1 MYKKSYSQGA
11 PSLPFDAHMKRSYS
25 SISRS
30 TVSGSP
36 TTAPSDASPSWPE
49 TSERPSCNPSGH
61 GGLVI
66 RGDHPEQ
73 AGKKSYRYLSKNT
86 ANLPDFVP
94 GESVTPAKV
103 FYERQYPPMPKVK
116 SIYTE
121 AKKAEY
127 DGNLELAM
135 ELYLRAIECN
145 DRADSAIKDYAGLLH
160 MKGQTKMAIEFM
172 ESQCE
177 KRKSAMGFRN
187 LLGQLRATHERE
199 ISSEHNHL
207 PKVVLVNVK
216 DDTIDVELKTL
227 QSILPNCLKISHV
240 TFVNPILTR
249 EGFPSSKCALI
260 EFSSHSSARKAV
272 MVGKHDSIKCCWSPN
287 TLIDTIEFIE
297 EKTPIQLIKGG
308 SLVKIF
314 YAKAHPYLME
324 TEWPKLILQSL
335 PGSSNGTRETGE
347 KQIANVPPQG
357 DSDASLRLTLPIPDR
372 RMPTQI
378 VEIDISDMTDEE
390 QSSYIM
396 DWCMNTPSPVR
407 HMACLI

>member
-1 MYKKSYSQGA
+1 M
-11 PSLPFDAHMKRSYS
+11 
-25 SISRS
+25 
-30 TVSGSP
+30 SGSP
-36 TTAPSDASPSWPE
+36 STVPSDSSPGWPE
-49 TSERPSCNPSGH
+49 ITERH
-61 GGLVI
+61 VGGSNIPAV
-66 RGDHPEQ
+66 RADHAEYT
-73 AGKKSYRYLSKNT
+73 GKKTSRSHNKNAT
-86 ANLPDFVP
+86 NLPDFVP

-135 ELYLRAIECN
+135 ELYLRAVDCN

-172 ESQCE
+172 ESQSE
-177 KRKSAMGFRN
+177 KRKNAMGFRN
-187 LLGQLRATHERE
+187 LLGQLRATYERE

-216 DDTIDVELKTL
+216 DDTIDIELKTL

-287 TLIDTIEFIE
+287 TLIDTIEYIE
-297 EKTPIQLIKGG
+297 EKKPIQLIKGG
-308 SLVKIF
+308 SLVKVF
-314 YAKAHPYLME
+314 YAKAHPYIME

-335 PGSSNGTRETGE
+335 PVSTSGTSGG
-347 KQIANVPPQG
+347 K
-357 DSDASLRLTLPIPDR
+357 DSDEAKDFVFVSANSEADTARSGRLTLPIPER
-372 RMPTQI
+372 RLPTQI
-378 VEIDISDMTDEE
+378 VEIDISDITDES
-390 QSSYIM
+390 QSSFIM